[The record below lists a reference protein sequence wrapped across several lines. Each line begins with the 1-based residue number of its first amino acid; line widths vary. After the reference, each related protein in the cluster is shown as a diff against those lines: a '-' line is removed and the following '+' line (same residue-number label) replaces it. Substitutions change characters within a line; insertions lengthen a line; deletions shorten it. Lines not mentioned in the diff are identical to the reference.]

1 MYRFA
6 EADGISTAGSR
17 GSADDSRQF
26 GASRRSGSTTEFH
39 AKKDWT
45 LEFAARFRARSFAN
59 TMLIFTQHE
68 KSFKLGLVPD
78 PMPTHV
84 ANHK

>member
-1 MYRFA
+1 MIRANSGPAA
-6 EADGISTAGSR
+6 EAAALLNSMS
-17 GSADDSRQF
+17 
-26 GASRRSGSTTEFH
+26 
-39 AKKDWT
+39 KKDWT

>member
-1 MYRFA
+1 MIRANSGPAA
-6 EADGISTAGSR
+6 EAAALLNSMS
-17 GSADDSRQF
+17 
-26 GASRRSGSTTEFH
+26 
-39 AKKDWT
+39 KKDWT

-68 KSFKLGLVPD
+68 KSFNQHEKSFKLGLVPD